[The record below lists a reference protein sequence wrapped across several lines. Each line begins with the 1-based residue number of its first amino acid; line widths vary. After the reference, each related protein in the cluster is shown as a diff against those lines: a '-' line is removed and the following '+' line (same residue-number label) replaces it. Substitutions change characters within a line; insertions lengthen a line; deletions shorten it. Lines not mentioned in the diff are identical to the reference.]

1 MNGKNK
7 HEICTVK
14 VTFDRIVSIVILLAL
29 AFVGEWLSEYVPG
42 LGSITLALLL
52 AILLGNWLPQKV
64 DYQSTFKFAEKDL
77 LAWATILLGFGLDL
91 KRISSLSPLVLVV
104 IVITVVFTLA
114 VSRVFRNWIGDQ
126 LSWMLG
132 AGNGICGNSAIG
144 ASSALLAAPIA
155 QVGLAVA
162 TVNLLGT
169 LGIFIFPSIMDLMG
183 LSHTEK
189 ALFSGAILQSVG
201 HVVATAY
208 SVDQEVGALA
218 LLIKMGRI
226 LLLGPVLL
234 VIGYYLKRQQHQPG
248 WKQLIPYYVWGFLI
262 SSLLTSSGILPM
274 SWVHFFEKTGNM
286 LLLLAMVG
294 IGLGIRIKQLVKLG
308 PKTFIA
314 GSSIFILQMVFVF
327 ALILVIRLL

>member
-1 MNGKNK
+1 MK
-7 HEICTVK
+7 ITR
-14 VTFDRIVSIVILLAL
+14 DRLLSTVILLSL
-29 AFVGEWLSEYVPG
+29 AVAGEWLSKLVPG

-52 AILLGNWLPQKV
+52 AIIVGNWLPQKA
-64 DYQSTFKFAEKDL
+64 DFQRTFKFAEKDL

-91 KRISSLSPLVLVV
+91 KRINGLSPLILLV
-104 IVITVVFTLA
+104 IFSTVVFTLLI
-114 VSRVFRNWIGDQ
+114 SRVFRRWIGDG

-169 LGIFIFPSIMDLMG
+169 LGIFIFPPIMELLG
-183 LSHTEK
+183 LSDHEK
-189 ALFSGAILQSVG
+189 ALFSGVILQSVG
-201 HVVATAY
+201 HVVAAAY
-208 SVDQEVGALA
+208 SVDPAVGALA

-234 VIGYYLKRQQHQPG
+234 VIGFYLKRQQHQPG
-248 WKQLIPYYVWGFLI
+248 WKQLIPYYVWGFLFT
-262 SSLLTSSGILPM
+262 SVLTSSGFLPV
-274 SWVHFFEKTGNM
+274 SWVQVLEKTGNY

-294 IGLGIRIKQLVKLG
+294 IGLGIRIKQLIKLG
-308 PKTFIA
+308 PKTFVA
-314 GSSIFILQMVFVF
+314 GSSIFIMQMAFVF
-327 ALILVIRLL
+327 ALILIIRHL